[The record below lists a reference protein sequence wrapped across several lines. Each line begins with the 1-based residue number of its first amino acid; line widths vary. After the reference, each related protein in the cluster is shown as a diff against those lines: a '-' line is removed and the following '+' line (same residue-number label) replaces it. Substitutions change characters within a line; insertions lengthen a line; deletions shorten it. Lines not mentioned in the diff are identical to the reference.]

1 MGISDIIS
9 LFSGIALFLY
19 GMSLMGDGLKAT
31 SGNKLESILYKL
43 TGTSA
48 KGMLLGCGVTAVIQ
62 SSSATSVIVMGFVNS
77 GMMKL
82 KQGIPV
88 IMGAILGTSVT
99 GWVICLSYIK
109 GAGGWSDL
117 LSTATLTGI
126 VAVTGIILK
135 VFCKGRTQR
144 HIGDIMMGFAILMFG
159 MSLMS
164 SSVGGLKD
172 QAWFDSVLTS
182 MKNPLLGILA
192 GVLIAALLQS
202 ASAAVGIIQALSVTG
217 AVVFENALPLFMGI
231 SVGAALPV
239 LIASFGTNTDG
250 RRAALS
256 YLISCAMGVAICA
269 SFYYIADAVF
279 DLGLS
284 GLVMNPFSLA
294 LVNTIFRLCMIVV
307 LFPLVDVIEAI
318 VSVIIPGEK
327 TNAENKIVID
337 ERFIR
342 HPALAIAQ
350 SRTMLNEMA
359 KQAGQSLDEAGRLIV
374 NYNEEGYKKVEKL
387 EMTGDEYEDVLGS
400 FLMKLSSEDLTESQE
415 RDSTLFLH
423 TLSDFERISDHAL
436 NIAESAR
443 EIHEKKIVFSKEAVR
458 ELEVV
463 TAAVREILRIA
474 VDAFSS
480 EQLELA
486 HNVEPLEEVIDD
498 LCDEMK
504 LRHTERLQQGICSI
518 NQGFVFN
525 DLTTDLERISDHCS
539 NVAVALI
546 EIYSGSF
553 DTHKYLGNVKESHNS
568 HFEQCYTEY
577 KSRFALHEDI

>member
-9 LFSGIALFLY
+9 LFSGVALFLY
-19 GMSLMGDGLKAT
+19 GMSLMGDGLKTT
-31 SGNKLESILYKL
+31 SGNKLEAILYRL
-43 TGTSA
+43 TGNPA

-88 IMGAILGTSVT
+88 ILGAILGTSVT
-99 GWVICLSYIK
+99 GWVICLSYIN
-109 GAGGWSDL
+109 GVGGWKAL
-117 LSTATLTGI
+117 LSTATLTGV

-135 VFCKGRTQR
+135 LFCKGRTQH

-159 MSLMS
+159 MSLIS
-164 SSVGGLKD
+164 NSVGGLKD
-172 QAWFDSVLTS
+172 QSWFDSVLTT
-182 MKNPLLGILA
+182 MKNPLLGILV
-192 GVLIAALLQS
+192 GILIAAVLQS

-217 AVVFENALPLFMGI
+217 AVVFENALPLLMGI

-239 LIASFGTNTDG
+239 MIASLGTNTDG
-250 RRAALS
+250 RRTALS
-256 YLISCAMGVAICA
+256 YLVSCAMGVAICA

-279 DLGLS
+279 DLGTASLE
-284 GLVMNPFSLA
+284 MNPFSMA
-294 LVNTIFRLCMIVV
+294 LTNTIFRLCMIVV
-307 LFPLVDVIEAI
+307 LFPLVDIIEAL
-318 VSVIIPGEK
+318 VCLMIPGRKGENEK
-327 TNAENKIVID
+327 EISID
-337 ERFIR
+337 ERFIH

-350 SRTMLNEMA
+350 SRSMINEMA
-359 KQAGQSLDEAGRLIV
+359 KLARQSVEEAGSLIID
-374 NYNEEGYKKVEKL
+374 YSEEGFNKVEKL
-387 EMTGDEYEDVLGS
+387 ETEGDEYEDVLGS
-400 FLMKLSSEDLTESQE
+400 FLMKLSGEDLSENQE
-415 RDSTLFLH
+415 RESTLFLH

-443 EIHEKKIVFSKEAVR
+443 EINEKKITFSDDAVQ
-458 ELEVV
+458 ELKVV
-463 TAAVREILRIA
+463 TAAVREILHMT
-474 VDAFSS
+474 VNAFSG
-480 EQLELA
+480 EEPELA

-504 LRHTERLQQGICSI
+504 LRHTERLQQGRCSI
-518 NQGFVFN
+518 SQGFVFN

-539 NVAVALI
+539 NIAVALI

-553 DTHKYLGNVKESHNS
+553 DTHKYLGAVKESRNS

-577 KSRFALHEDI
+577 KSRFVLHGDE